1 MRDGW
6 ARLGA
11 VLAGRRGEVGAMGAV
26 PGGGARGGPE
36 DPPVVGM
43 PRACSVRRWL
53 GGAAA
58 HLFSASV
65 NVGGSQVEKLGR
77 HCRSEAVR
85 GLVACWSDIL
95 KTTSLRHKS
104 AIAPSRNRRN

>member
-1 MRDGW
+1 M
-6 ARLGA
+6 
-11 VLAGRRGEVGAMGAV
+11 
-26 PGGGARGGPE
+26 
-36 DPPVVGM
+36 GM

-95 KTTSLRHKS
+95 KTQPAATRAVARMRS
-104 AIAPSRNRRN
+104 AVNEGVTAARDIRASTYLT